1 MKTIFRKCFFK
12 NAKTWKKRVTRL
24 IADDLESYSDSNESD
39 EE

>member
-1 MKTIFRKCFFK
+1 MQRHE
-12 NAKTWKKRVTRL
+12 KKRVTRL